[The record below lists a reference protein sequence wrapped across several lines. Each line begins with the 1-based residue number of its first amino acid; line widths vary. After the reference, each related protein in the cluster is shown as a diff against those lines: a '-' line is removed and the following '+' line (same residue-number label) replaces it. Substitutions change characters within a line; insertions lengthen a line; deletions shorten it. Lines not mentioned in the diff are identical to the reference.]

1 MMKLIC
7 ACALL
12 FSFTFTYTVAN
23 AQGLAEPQLEKIPN
37 KLTKHQDTRIDNY
50 FWLKDRTNS
59 KVINYLN
66 AENSYAEEK
75 LKDMLE
81 IQEKV
86 YQEMRGRIK
95 EDDTSMPYKK
105 GDYQYYFRTLTGK
118 EYKIYCRKKDDKG
131 DIGPEEILLDVNKL
145 AENKAFLKVPW
156 PVVHYSQNLIAY
168 SEDIKGDRVH
178 TIYFKDLISGK
189 NLDHK
194 IEGVTGNMVWA
205 ESGRVIFYTKHD
217 PQTLRSDKVFKFDLD
232 TGKTLLVYAEQDEKF
247 EVYIG
252 KALSNKFLYIYSGS
266 TLSSEVQFA
275 FASDL
280 NATFNIFLKREKNHE
295 YTIEDMG
302 DKFVIRTN
310 WQAKNFRVMTT
321 PYGQTN
327 KSNWKKLIAHRAD
340 TFIEEAQPFKN
351 HLVLGVRRDGL
362 TAIEVLS
369 AATAKLDVVTFTDPV
384 YMASVAYNGEF
395 DTNAIRYEYESP
407 NRPESVFEYN
417 FEKKTSMLLKEK
429 EVPGYISAN
438 YTSERIFALG
448 KDGVSIPVTL
458 VYKKG
463 FSLNATAPVLVYG
476 YGSYGSSMDPSFS
489 QGVVSLLDRGFVF
502 SIAHVRGGAEMGRK
516 WYEDGKFLKKK
527 NTFND
532 FIAVSEHLI
541 KTKYAD
547 PKKLYAMGGSAGGLL
562 MGAVL
567 NMRPDLYHGVVAQ
580 VPFVDVVTTMLDS
593 SIPLTTGEYEEWGNP
608 NEKKYY
614 RYMKSYSPYDN
625 VRALAYPHLLV
636 TTGLNDSQVGY
647 WEPAKWVAK
656 LRDMRTDKSKLLILK
671 TEMEVGHGGKSG
683 RFESLRERA
692 LEYAFFVKLAQ

>member
-7 ACALL
+7 TFAFC
-12 FSFTFTYTVAN
+12 FSFSEAF
-23 AQGLAEPQLEKIPN
+23 AQNTLLEPKLEKIQH
-37 KLTKHQDTRIDNY
+37 KHVKHQDTRIDNY
-50 FWLKDRTNS
+50 FWLNDRTNS
-59 KVINYLN
+59 KVIDYLN
-66 AENSYAEEK
+66 AENTYSDEK
-75 LKDMLE
+75 LKDTRE
-81 IQEKV
+81 VQEKI
-86 YQEMRGRIK
+86 YQEMRSRIK
-95 EDDTSMPYKK
+95 EDDTTMDYKK
-105 GDYQYYFRTLTGK
+105 GDYHYYSRTLTGK
-118 EYKIYCRKKDDKG
+118 EYKIYCRKKGEKG
-131 DIGPEEILLDVNKL
+131 KEEVLIDVNKL
-145 AENKAFLKVPW
+145 AENRAFLKVPE
-156 PVVHYSQNLIAY
+156 PVVHFSQNLIAY

-178 TIYFKDLISGK
+178 TIYFKDLITGK
-189 NLDHK
+189 NLDQK
-194 IEGVTGNMVWA
+194 IESVTGNMEWA

-217 PQTLRSDKVFKFDLD
+217 AQTLRSDKVFKFDLD
-232 TGKTLLVYAEQDEKF
+232 NGKSSLVYEEKDEKF
-247 EVYIG
+247 EVYVG
-252 KALSNKFLYIYSGS
+252 KTLSNKFLYIYAGS
-266 TLSSEVQFA
+266 TLSSEMQYAAANDPDAA
-275 FASDL
+275 FK
-280 NATFNIFLKREKNHE
+280 IFLKREKNHE
-295 YTIEDMG
+295 YSIDDMG

-321 PYGQTN
+321 PYEKTA
-327 KSNWKKLIAHRAD
+327 KANWKKLVAHRTD
-340 TFIEEAQPFKN
+340 TFIEGIQPFKN
-351 HLVLGVRRDGL
+351 NLVLSERRDGL
-362 TAIEVLS
+362 TAIEVMNMV
-369 AATAKLDVVTFTDPV
+369 TEKMDVVTFPDPV

-395 DTNAIRYEYESP
+395 DTKAVRYEYESP
-407 NRPESVFEYN
+407 NRPESVFEYD
-417 FEKKTSMLLKEK
+417 FVTKTSLLLKEK
-429 EVPGYISAN
+429 EVPGYHSAN
-438 YTSERIFALG
+438 YISDRIFAPG
-448 KDGVSIPVTL
+448 KDGVKIPVTL

-463 FSLNATAPVLVYG
+463 FQPNATAPVLVYG
-476 YGSYGSSMDPSFS
+476 YGSYGSSMDPYFS

-527 NTFND
+527 NTFHD
-532 FIAVSEHLI
+532 FISVTEHLI

-547 PKKLYAMGGSAGGLL
+547 PKKVYAMGGSAGGLL

-625 VRALAYPHLLV
+625 VTAQAYPHLLV